1 MATFLRARPQGFPHF
16 CICSGVGFLG
26 SLCSQGRCLPS
37 SQGRVWVGWTTVESG
52 RGFTCCRRRMR
63 MARSV
68 DENILTTTG
77 MIFC

>member
-1 MATFLRARPQGFPHF
+1 MANFLRAWPQWVPQL
-16 CICSGVGFLG
+16 CVCSGVGFLG

-37 SQGRVWVGWTTVESG
+37 HQGGVWVDHHRVWY
-52 RGFTCCRRRMR
+52 RGLTCCRRRMR